1 VQNKCTSASGTKIA
15 RLRHALRARECEGNN
30 SSEREPECSGIC
42 MCVCNV
48 LLKSK
53 AQTMKKLNNFTG
65 NENGYSRPFPVCF
78 FLRWF
83 TFRFQFSVNFHFFL
97 VWKLYF
103 KGTIFQSNS
112 RSPFLSAAY
121 FSAHTYVAK
130 CVSCVFVCVLLFTL
144 YYNIITFGFPF
155 VLFLSFRSVC
165 TNFHICLVIFL
176 YVYIH
181 NINTYIWFICTYIL

>member
-1 VQNKCTSASGTKIA
+1 MATEEASKENVQNKCTSASGTKIA

-78 FLRWF
+78 FF
-83 TFRFQFSVNFHFFL
+83 AL
-97 VWKLYF
+97 V
-103 KGTIFQSNS
+103 
-112 RSPFLSAAY
+112 Y
-121 FSAHTYVAK
+121 FSISIFCK
-130 CVSCVFVCVLLFTL
+130 
-144 YYNIITFGFPF
+144 
-155 VLFLSFRSVC
+155 LSFFFSMKIV
-165 TNFHICLVIFL
+165 F
-176 YVYIH
+176 
-181 NINTYIWFICTYIL
+181 